1 MKITTLTLLLLA
13 VCFVSNAQI
22 ANDNT
27 MTVKIDGKDYT
38 TQPRRIMIGNL
49 SWITGNTITP
59 DKSLRIWLGGF
70 DHKEATDP
78 GKYVIL
84 NVDKTVPQDVIDKI
98 TSGQVK
104 GYAFVK
110 YVEETRSPRME
121 YHVGKSQKNDELI
134 EVKIGKDGFWEL
146 TFSAKLEGSYWK
158 ERTTATV
165 FGGLGRLKNKLE
177 DKIVTKATGYD
188 QDIDPEGNGYRRQ
201 DNKDVIELTNCTIK
215 LKMKQ

>member
-1 MKITTLTLLLLA
+1 MKNTTLTLAL
-13 VCFVSNAQI
+13 VFCCFLSMAQL

-38 TQPRRIMIGNL
+38 TQPRRLMIGNL
-49 SWITGNTITP
+49 SWITGNAISP

-78 GKYVIL
+78 GKYMIL

-98 TSGQVK
+98 VSGQIK

-134 EVKIGKDGFWEL
+134 DVKIEKDGFWEL

-158 ERTTATV
+158 ERATATV
-165 FGGLGRLKNKLE
+165 FGGLGRLKGKLQ
-177 DKIVTKATGYD
+177 DKVVTKATGYD

-201 DNKDVIELTNCTIK
+201 DNKDVIELTNCTVR
-215 LKMKQ
+215 LKMK

>member
-1 MKITTLTLLLLA
+1 MKTTTLALLFLSL
-13 VCFVSNAQI
+13 CFVSNAQI

-27 MTVKIDGKDYT
+27 MTVKINGTDYV
-38 TQPRRIMIGNL
+38 TQPRRLMIGNL
-49 SWITGNTITP
+49 SWITGNTIGP

-78 GKYVIL
+78 GKYLIIDL
-84 NVDKTVPQDVIDKI
+84 DKTIPKDVINRI
-98 TSGQVK
+98 TSGEIK
-104 GYAFVK
+104 GYAYVK

-121 YHVGKSQKNDELI
+121 YHVGKSQVNDELV

-201 DNKDVIELTNCTIK
+201 DNKDTIELTNCK
-215 LKMKQ
+215 VRLKMK